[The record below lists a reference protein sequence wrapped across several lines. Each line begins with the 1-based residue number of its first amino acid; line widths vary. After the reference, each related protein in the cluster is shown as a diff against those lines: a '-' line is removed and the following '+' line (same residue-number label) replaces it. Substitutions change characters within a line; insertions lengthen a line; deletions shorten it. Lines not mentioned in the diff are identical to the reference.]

1 MVTAIK
7 CNDYLN
13 HVDVGDLVHN
23 RDLMVHTSVYY
34 GPHPCVLWSTPLCT
48 MVHTPVYYGPHPC
61 VLWSTPGPHP
71 CVLWSTPL
79 CTMVHTPEYYGPH
92 PCVLWSTPLCTM
104 VHTPVYYGGGEGE
117 GRGEVHPGLGE
128 GIWGSTN
135 PPPPPHPCVL

>member
-34 GPHPCVLWSTPLCT
+34 GPHPCVLRFTLLCT
-48 MVHTPVYYGPHPC
+48 MVHTPVYYGPHP
-61 VLWSTPGPHP
+61 
-71 CVLWSTPL
+71 
-79 CTMVHTPEYYGPH
+79 
-92 PCVLWSTPLCTM
+92 CTM

-135 PPPPPHPCVL
+135 PPPPPHPCVLWSTPLCTMVHTPVYYGPHPCVLWRRRG